1 MVDQY
6 RHNDYQLPNI
16 KKQLIDKDQILS
28 FIKDGNKSAVY
39 PRDTQLIFLSNSN
52 FEERYNEKL
61 KLMQNISVLLFGCRF
76 KGLVA
81 PFFIWKPLILI
92 VSVFCNTP
100 YTPNTPFVKLIFCS
114 LFPWSSFIHPK
125 KPFIKLNWE
134 FVTKLVI
141 TFLFWLKYQVSW
153 LFFVT
158 LLDPWKFLHYKP
170 SKSGRKKWFL

>member
-39 PRDTQLIFLSNSN
+39 PRDTQLIFLRNSN

-81 PFFIWKPLILI
+81 PFFI
-92 VSVFCNTP
+92 
-100 YTPNTPFVKLIFCS
+100 
-114 LFPWSSFIHPK
+114 
-125 KPFIKLNWE
+125 
-134 FVTKLVI
+134 
-141 TFLFWLKYQVSW
+141 
-153 LFFVT
+153 
-158 LLDPWKFLHYKP
+158 
-170 SKSGRKKWFL
+170 